1 MHDSSLLQPASQIP
15 QPHLLSAA
23 ERLIL
28 KHLHSVGGQAP
39 LKSVCLSILPSN
51 RQLLLRAIERLARRR
66 AIEIRTGSNDLVVRL
81 VREQEVQP

>member
-1 MHDSSLLQPASQIP
+1 MNDSSLLQPASQIP

-39 LKSVCLSILPSN
+39 LKSVCLSILPAN
-51 RQLLLRAIERLARRR
+51 RQLLLRAIERLARRGAIQVR
-66 AIEIRTGSNDLVVRL
+66 AGSDDLVLRV
-81 VREQEVQP
+81 VREQEVQR